1 MSDSNPSDTILVSIP
16 IYIVSD
22 LLLPELPLG
31 EWVAE
36 KRMFLELMLV
46 LQMQFVGFIGPQ
58 IVYTATNT
66 QIIMIILLNA
76 KAGLIKKLLQQ
87 GT

>member
-46 LQMQFVGFIGPQ
+46 SQMQFVGFIGPQ
-58 IVYTATNT
+58 IVYTVTNT